1 MRGQCVDLPRP
12 ERPVRLRILPTGEQD
27 AQVLVAV
34 NADIRVSERAEQLG
48 QLSKKRFQRG
58 LVGGEDVARLSV

>member
-27 AQVLVAV
+27 AQILIAV
-34 NADIRVSERAEQLG
+34 NTDIRISKRT
-48 QLSKKRFQRG
+48 KKRSQF
-58 LVGGEDVARLSV
+58 

>member
-48 QLSKKRFQRG
+48 QLSKN
-58 LVGGEDVARLSV
+58 DSSAA